1 MDHEVPRVQ
10 VLEFTEQCRIFL
22 MRPEMH
28 NESVKRVLEWLGYAG
43 GLGRSLSGSAGAA
56 CLGPL
61 GLRMMQ
67 VDGCSGPGSSALV
80 CRCTPYVHCAGCWMK
95 RFGLWRSAGAMV
107 TVW

>member
-1 MDHEVPRVQ
+1 
-10 VLEFTEQCRIFL
+10 
-22 MRPEMH
+22 MH
-28 NESVKRVLEWLGYAG
+28 NESVKRVLEWYGYAG

-80 CRCTPYVHCAGCWMK
+80 CRCVYSALVAG
-95 RFGLWRSAGAMV
+95 
-107 TVW
+107 